1 MTTVDMVDPAVDDA
15 EITAFFAA
23 DPATIAWP
31 YPMYDRWREGTGV
44 VRWQGGPA
52 TLVTHHADVKAVM
65 AGAYPIRQNAYRFGE
80 LAEGTISRLPARRST
95 RSSSRSSTSR
105 ATS

>member
-1 MTTVDMVDPAVDDA
+1 MTVVADPSVRDE
-15 EITAFFAA
+15 EITAFFSA

-31 YPMYDRWREGTGV
+31 YPMYDRWRAGH
-44 VRWQGGPA
+44 RRGPLA
-52 TLVTHHADVKAVM
+52 GRPGHADHPVRRRQGVM
-65 AGAYPIRQNAYRFGE
+65 GGAYPIRQNAYRFGE
-80 LAEGTISRLPARRST
+80 LAEGTIAGCRRRST